1 MNTSEIK
8 PIKQFNDKDAVSD
21 RIFIVKDKT
30 YGTGKNGRSFL
41 SLLAGD
47 RTGHIDCRVW
57 DNVEELNQVFQ
68 IGDFVKI
75 KGAVQVYNQ
84 RKQLVVHKL
93 ENVNDLNLN
102 KTDYVIEG
110 LKKDVSS
117 LFAELHTFVQKIESN
132 YIKQLCLDCLNDEDI
147 KKLILNA
154 PAAKTI
160 HHAVRGG
167 LLDHIVSI
175 CKLMD
180 FMGSHYK
187 NLNKD
192 LLFFGAIFHDLG
204 KIWELEINTN
214 DQVSYTASG
223 QLLGHMYLSCELV
236 EKKSQK
242 ILGFPDDLRMILK
255 HIILGHHGKIEY
267 GSPKL
272 PMFPEAFIVAMID
285 ELDSKIDQVMSFVQA
300 ERGSGESWSRYH
312 ENLERYFYLEDLK
325 GKWL

>member
-1 MNTSEIK
+1 MSTNNLVAIK
-8 PIKQFNDKDAVSD
+8 NFGDKETVSD
-21 RIFIVKDKT
+21 RIFLVKDKQ
-30 YGTGKNGRSFL
+30 YGVGKNGRSFL

-47 RTGHIDCRVW
+47 NTGQIDCRVW
-57 DNVEELNQVFQ
+57 DNVEELNSVFN
-68 IGDFVKI
+68 IGDLVKI
-75 KGAVQVYNQ
+75 KGLVQIYNQ

-93 ENVNDLNLN
+93 ENANDLQL
-102 KTDYVIEG
+102 DR
-110 LKKDVSS
+110 S
-117 LFAELHTFVQKIESN
+117 LFVQAQKHLDTHFLMTELHGFIHKIEST
-132 YIKQLCLDCLNDEDI
+132 YIKQLCLDCINDEQI
-147 KKLILNA
+147 KSLLLIS

-160 HHAVRGG
+160 HHAERGG

-180 FMGSHYK
+180 FLGSHYK
-187 NLNKD
+187 DLNRD

-204 KIWELEINTN
+204 KIWELEINKN
-214 DQVSYTASG
+214 NQVSYTQVG

-242 ILGFPDDLRMILK
+242 VLGFPEDLKIILK

-285 ELDSKIDQVMSFVQA
+285 ELDSKVDQVMKFVKS
-300 ERGSGESWSRYH
+300 ERQSGENWSRYH
-312 ENLERYFYLEDLK
+312 ENLERYFYIEDLK